1 MQIVTRALLSGT
13 TAAAI
18 LSVIALL
25 LLLYAGW
32 QKRKSPYWYPMT
44 FWVAHVALFFVSN
57 VTVRIFYGY
66 TFPTVTFSG
75 WGIAIYLQALV
86 SIVGITI
93 VKLSMD
99 RVHE

>member
-1 MQIVTRALLSGT
+1 MEVVEHALLSGT
-13 TAAAI
+13 TTAAI
-18 LSVIALL
+18 LAVIATV
-25 LLLYAGW
+25 LLLYAGHKK
-32 QKRKSPYWYPMT
+32 QKSPYWYPMT

-75 WGIAIYLQALV
+75 WAIAIYLQAIV